1 MSTTTTGSTSWSRAS
16 GVRPTGACCCSKND
30 GQGVF
35 FDVAIANVQSSNELN
50 ADDHDVEVIDLN
62 GDSFLDL
69 VTLHDGLNARN
80 G

>member
-1 MSTTTTGSTSWSRAS
+1 M
-16 GVRPTGACCCSKND
+16 
-30 GQGVF
+30 
-35 FDVAIANVQSSNELN
+35 AIANVQSSNELN

>member
-1 MSTTTTGSTSWSRAS
+1 MQVVCAGPEPAA
-16 GVRPTGACCCSKND
+16 VQKND

-35 FDVAIANVQSSNELN
+35 FAVAIANVQSSNELN

-69 VTLHDGLNARN
+69 VTLHDGLYARN